1 MANWI
6 KSYQDLGRHPKTS
19 RLARTLGISRP
30 AAIGHL
36 HLLWWW
42 ALDYAKDGDLAAYDA
57 GEIADACLWDQDA
70 EAFVE
75 ALVTAGWLDADP
87 SGEHWRIH
95 SWEEHGGKLQAERVR
110 NNEASAG
117 RMRRRRNEHAA
128 NDGEG
133 SPVTE
138 REHRR
143 NAADVTPEHVANT
156 PGGPGLVGV
165 TGEHVANDGVCYG
178 VTAGE
183 HTANAGQRYAP
194 VTPLEKS
201 REDQIRSEERREE
214 QQQRRS
220 RGAREAAAAAAASA
234 TETFG
239 EGDRLAPLT
248 ARMATA
254 LSAAGIG
261 IDPFTADVIDDYAQ
275 EHGETGAADFE
286 RACAEAAMNNARK
299 FSYVRSVIERC
310 ASDRLAGIDPWAGEA
325 EAAPAD
331 DYEARRALFLG
342 GPLGHVV
349 QHGSFV
355 APPAENEPLPLF
367 ETSELAALNDRWA
380 AAVERAQLADLNR
393 VPLRACRVLG
403 ANGRELVV
411 EAAVGTT
418 AARLQTLGITLAR
431 ALSVDEFEDWRV
443 RFVDPPAAGAAP
455 GLTLVKGGR

>member
-42 ALDYAKDGDLAAYDA
+42 ALDYAKDGDLGTYDA
-57 GEIADACLWDQDA
+57 GEVADACLWDQDA

-87 SGEHWRIH
+87 SGERWRIH

-110 NNEASAG
+110 NNDAAAG
-117 RMRRRRNEHAA
+117 RMRRRRSEQTANE
-128 NDGEG
+128 GEG
-133 SPVTE
+133 SPVTVS
-138 REHRR
+138 EHGR
-143 NAADVTPEHVANT
+143 NRGLVTPEPSANT
-156 PGGPGLVGV
+156 PEVTGSPFV
-165 TGEHVANDGVCYG
+165 TGEGGANDGASYG

-183 HTANAGQRYAP
+183 HTANTGQRYAP

-201 REDQIRSEERREE
+201 RSDQMRSEERREE

-275 EHGETGAADFE
+275 DHGETGAADFE

-310 ASDRLAGIDPWAGEA
+310 AADRSVGIDPWAREA
-325 EAAPAD
+325 EEAPD
-331 DYEARRALFLG
+331 DYQARRAVYLG
-342 GPLGHVV
+342 GPLGHVARS
-349 QHGSFV
+349 GSPV
-355 APPAENEPLPLF
+355 ARPAENDPLPLF

-380 AAVERAQLADLNR
+380 AAVERAQMADLNR

-418 AARLQTLGITLAR
+418 AAGLRTLGVTMGR

-443 RFVDPPAAGAAP
+443 RFVDPPPAGSAP
-455 GLTLVKGGR
+455 GLTLVRGGR

>member
-42 ALDYAKDGDLAAYDA
+42 ALDYAKDGDLGIYDA
-57 GEIADACLWDQDA
+57 GEVADACLWDQDA

-110 NNEASAG
+110 NNDAAAG
-117 RMRRRRNEHAA
+117 RMRRRRSEQTANE
-128 NDGEG
+128 GEG
-133 SPVTE
+133 SPVTVS
-138 REHRR
+138 EHGR
-143 NAADVTPEHVANT
+143 NRGLVTPEHGENAAEMAGSPFVT
-156 PGGPGLVGV
+156 P
-165 TGEHVANDGVCYG
+165 EHGANDGASYG

-183 HTANAGQRYAP
+183 HTANTGQRYAP

-201 REDQIRSEERREE
+201 RSDQIRSEERREE

-310 ASDRLAGIDPWAGEA
+310 AADRAAGLDPWAGEA
-325 EAAPAD
+325 EPAPLD
-331 DYEARRALFLG
+331 DYEARRATYLG
-342 GPLGHVV
+342 GPPGHLARN
-349 QHGSFV
+349 GLS
-355 APPAENEPLPLF
+355 AGNAANEPLPLF
-367 ETSELAALNDRWA
+367 ETSELAALNDRWS
-380 AAVERAQLADLNR
+380 AAVEAAQLADLNR

-403 ANGRELVV
+403 ANGHELVV
-411 EAAVGTT
+411 EAAVGTS
-418 AARLQTLGITLAR
+418 AAGLQRLGITLGR
-431 ALSVDEFEDWRV
+431 ALSVDAFEDWRV
-443 RFVDPPAAGAAP
+443 RFVDPPPAGSGP
-455 GLTLVKGGR
+455 GLTLVQGGR

>member
-128 NDGEG
+128 NDGE
-133 SPVTE
+133 SSLVTE

-143 NAADVTPEHVANT
+143 NAADVTPEHVAD
-156 PGGPGLVGV
+156 PPKAPGLREV
-165 TGEHVANDGVCYG
+165 TPEPGANEGASYG

-183 HTANAGQRYAP
+183 HTSNAGRRYAP

-201 REDQIRSEERREE
+201 RSDQIRSEERREE

-299 FSYVRSVIERC
+299 FSYVRSVLERC

-325 EAAPAD
+325 EAGPLD

-349 QHGSFV
+349 RHGSFV
-355 APPAENEPLPLF
+355 APLAENEPLPLF

-380 AAVERAQLADLNR
+380 AAVERAQLTDLNR

-418 AARLQTLGITLAR
+418 AAGLRTLVVPLGR

-443 RFVDPPAAGAAP
+443 RFVDPPPAGSAP
-455 GLTLVKGGR
+455 GLTLVRGGR